1 MRIFKAE
8 VISDVDP
15 KRSAVMRC
23 KIEGLQEGHVE
34 VPVYYTTPAGGP
46 LGGGFSAPVDK
57 GSIILACVPENEVA
71 MYYIG
76 TITQG
81 TPQGNPDTYIAGERM
96 TSLGLTTK
104 EGAGVEATMEI
115 SESDIRNITRLKGAG
130 GQGQVV
136 INNHPGN
143 ESVTVQAQGM
153 NTSIKATG
161 FSNTKPDQIEISAA
175 NSVTSRARKGTNYI
189 NVGPQGGE
197 IKIHNEGTPYSPLR
211 LSNPMSVFN
220 GDIRIESE
228 NNNVVIKSCTDP
240 ALVATDSPLGGG
252 ISLQAGSIAKPLDP
266 LVEIRVDSQGFV
278 NIIGATGINM
288 QATTGNIEISA
299 PAGQVNIRS
308 GLPTNGVNLQPP
320 QPALPIPPAKR

>member
-1 MRIFKAE
+1 MKMF
-8 VISDVDP
+8 VGTVVDQIDTT
-15 KRSAVMRC
+15 KTGIIRVSVD
-23 KIEGLQEGHVE
+23 GLMASTES
-34 VPVYYTTPAGGP
+34 VPVLFTTAAAGP
-46 LGGGFSAPVDK
+46 LGGGIVAPVEK
-57 GSIILACVPENEVA
+57 GSRVIIASSDNDDYF
-71 MYYIG
+71 YYLG
-76 TITQG
+76 SVVTV
-81 TPQGNPDTYIAGERM
+81 TPKATDNAFSKGDVLTSTGM
-96 TSLGLTTK
+96 TTR
-104 EGAGVEATMEI
+104 EGAGLTMDVEIDENDHMVM
-115 SESDIRNITRLKGAG
+115 TRLKGSG

-143 ESVTVQAQGM
+143 ESVTMQAQGM

-161 FSNTKPDQIEISAA
+161 FSNTKPDQIEINAA
-175 NSVTSRARKGTNYI
+175 NSVTSRARKGANYI

-240 ALVATDSPLGGG
+240 TLVATDSPLGGG

-288 QATTGNIEISA
+288 EATTGNVEISA